1 MCGHPGIVDFAPR
14 VGLLRGNAPDGHVG
28 AGNAGQLD
36 GARETLVT
44 LGIVVLQ
51 ADLKLNGLIEVTLL
65 LIERVVEKVLDIL
78 AHSG

>member
-1 MCGHPGIVDFAPR
+1 MLVTE
-14 VGLLRGNAPDGHVG
+14 NADGHVR

-51 ADLKLNGLIEVTLL
+51 ADLELDGLQEVTLL
-65 LIERVVEKVLDIL
+65 LIVGIIQELLDVRT
-78 AHSG
+78 HSG